1 MKMLKPIILACAA
14 ALSLTG
20 CGGGSG
26 GSGSGSIQGGGAGN
40 AAPVSSESGNTAVN
54 SAKKPVEIQYWYAN
68 GDKIAENNE
77 NLVKQFNES
86 QSEVHVTAAFQG
98 KYVDLHSKVQAAFAA
113 GSAPEVTQ
121 NEISTVALFA
131 RNGMTQD
138 MTELAKRDNVN
149 LDDFVPG
156 LMGNS
161 YVDGKLYAL
170 PYLRS
175 TPILYINATIAKEV
189 GLDPAG
195 PKNWQEFE
203 EYARKMTV
211 PGKRVGMTMTNGLWF
226 YEALVIQSGGKLLS
240 DDGTKTAFNTP
251 EAIEPLKFWLKMKE
265 EGILKI
271 LTTDDAGPQARTDF
285 QNQRSGMFFS
295 STADLTK
302 LMQIAEE
309 SGFELNNT
317 FMPANKSYGVP
328 TGGCNLVMISGLS
341 EEKKEA
347 AWKFI
352 KWMTEKEQAIYASSF
367 TGYLPSRTSA
377 LESDEMKKLYAD
389 KPQFKVAVDQLQYAV
404 HRPMVTNFPEVQK
417 IFEDQFARTVVDSS
431 VTPEKAM
438 AEAAE
443 KGDKVLK

>member
-1 MKMLKPIILACAA
+1 
-14 ALSLTG
+14 
-20 CGGGSG
+20 
-26 GSGSGSIQGGGAGN
+26 
-40 AAPVSSESGNTAVN
+40 
-54 SAKKPVEIQYWYAN
+54 
-68 GDKIAENNE
+68 
-77 NLVKQFNES
+77 
-86 QSEVHVTAAFQG
+86 
-98 KYVDLHSKVQAAFAA
+98 
-113 GSAPEVTQ
+113 
-121 NEISTVALFA
+121 
-131 RNGMTQD
+131 
-138 MTELAKRDNVN
+138 
-149 LDDFVPG
+149 
-156 LMGNS
+156 
-161 YVDGKLYAL
+161 VDGKLYAL

-317 FMPANKSYGVP
+317 FMPANKAYGVP

-431 VTPEKAM
+431 ITPEEAM